1 MKRKDKTV
9 KQLQAECRKRK
20 VGFMM
25 NWTKVALIKRLED
38 EDKRDKGILELEKK
52 ADKILVKKEGELSQA
67 LNRADTARQR
77 ARVANSET
85 AIAKKALGKLDM
97 KTVEQNAIDNLA
109 IQKQGD
115 MNLLQTEFDALQIK
129 QNEILKENSVIASR
143 KAVINKEIESLKI
156 LIKSLI

>member
-1 MKRKDKTV
+1 MNRKDKTI
-9 KQLQAECRKRK
+9 KQLQSECRKRK

-25 NWTKVALIKRLED
+25 NWTKVALTKRLED
-38 EDKRDKGILELEKK
+38 EDKRDKDILELEKK
-52 ADKILVKKEGELSQA
+52 ADKVLVKKEGELSQA
-67 LNRADTARQR
+67 LNRMDAARQR

-85 AIAKKALGKLDM
+85 VIAKKALGKLDM